1 MIAKVPHDFF
11 FPIILFG
18 DPHWNALTNLDKLMK
33 AKREGGMVRE
43 AMGNNKQ
50 VASTKQLCTDSLP
63 QRGVSSINFGE
74 TIAIPTSELLLIKFN
89 KVMKLVIPT
98 ASTTVRSVIPRLK
111 FVVQS
116 IVVKHNKVEIP
127 TNDTMNSTPN
137 CCFKFGNRVKL
148 TLHRTA
154 GIKVHPKHIKRP
166 FNAEASQNNNS
177 ASFNNQ
183 KQRRHQAPLE
193 KHVRD
198 STQNPTSMS
207 IVVNPKHVYTSRPQH
222 TKASSSSRI
231 RMCFHKHAD
240 HMTGSHP
247 KSG

>member
-1 MIAKVPHDFF
+1 
-11 FPIILFG
+11 
-18 DPHWNALTNLDKLMK
+18 
-33 AKREGGMVRE
+33 
-43 AMGNNKQ
+43 MGNNKQ
-50 VASTKQLCTDSLP
+50 VASTKQLCTDSFP
-63 QRGVSSINFGE
+63 QRGISSINFGE
-74 TIAIPTSELLLIKFN
+74 TIAIPTSEFLLIKFN
-89 KVMKLVIPT
+89 KIMKLVIPT
-98 ASTTVRSVIPRLK
+98 ASTTVRSVVPRLK

-116 IVVKHNKVEIP
+116 IVLKHNKVEIP

-154 GIKVHPKHIKRP
+154 GIKVNSKPIKRP
-166 FNAEASQNNNS
+166 FFAETSQNNNS
-177 ASFNNQ
+177 AGFNNH

-198 STQNPTSMS
+198 STQNPTGMS
-207 IVVNPKHVYTSRPQH
+207 IVVRPKHVYSSKPKR
-222 TKASSSSRI
+222 TKASGSSRG
-231 RMCFHKHAD
+231 RMRFHKHAD